1 MNKEQLVNLVII
13 PTLEEIPKG
22 LSAESVQAITMIIA
36 HESKRGNFL
45 KQMGNGRALGLIQM
59 EPTTHDSTW
68 EHGDSIWDN
77 ALKLGIIT
85 LHEYGLDIH
94 PPASRL
100 IYDLRYNVFMA
111 RQRLFMK
118 PEALPKTPYQMSFY
132 LKKFWNS
139 AGGAADSNSYLRDY
153 ELWGKS

>member
-13 PTLEEIPKG
+13 PTLKEIPKG

-36 HESKRGNFL
+36 HESKRGNFI
-45 KQMGNGRALGLIQM
+45 KQMGKGPALGLIQM

-68 EHGDSIWDN
+68 EHGDSIWKN
-77 ALKLGIIT
+77 AFQMGILT
-85 LHEYGLDIH
+85 EREFKEKRQPLVG
-94 PPASRL
+94 RL
-100 IYDLRYNVFMA
+100 IYDLRYNVFMC

-118 PEALPKTPYQMSFY
+118 PEALPKTPYQMSEY

-139 AGGAADSNSYLRDY
+139 ADGAADSNSYLRDY
-153 ELWGKS
+153 ELWGK